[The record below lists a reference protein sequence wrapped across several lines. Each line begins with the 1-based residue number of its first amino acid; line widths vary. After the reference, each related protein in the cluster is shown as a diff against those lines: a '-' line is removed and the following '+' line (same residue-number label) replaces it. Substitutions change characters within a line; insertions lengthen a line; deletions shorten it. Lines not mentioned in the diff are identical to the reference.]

1 MLKSLLK
8 DKSVLVVTA
17 HYDDLEIAMSG
28 LISDI
33 NKDTEIKVICL
44 EDLSNL
50 DKSLENKKIYL
61 ENCKKMNVVPESLG
75 QYIYYITPTC
85 YKENYKFIK
94 TVLAIHFEQLDP
106 EYVFIHSGSKNEHHS
121 DHIFLNKLC
130 KEILRPL
137 EDNNLK
143 GIIEFEVP
151 GNQSPDFEY
160 YNYRY
165 PLQYPVNIERN
176 KMLNK
181 YPKIHGL
188 SKDRRGLHYINKY
201 NMLAATYFSINGESI
216 YGAEQYKLEIFR

>member
-1 MLKSLLK
+1 VLKSLLK
-8 DKSVLVVTA
+8 DNVVLVVTA

-33 NKDTEIKVICL
+33 NKDTEIRVMCL
-44 EDLSNL
+44 EDLSNS
-50 DKSLENKKIYL
+50 DKSIENKKIYL
-61 ENCKKMNVVPESLG
+61 ENCKKMNIVPEEIG
-75 QYIYYITPTC
+75 NYIYYITPTY

-94 TVLAIHFEQLDP
+94 TVLAIHFEQLNS

-121 DHIFLNKLC
+121 DHIFLNKIC

-165 PLQYPVNIERN
+165 PLSFKAKEER
-176 KMLNK
+176 KEILNK
-181 YPKIHGL
+181 YPKYHSS
-188 SKDRRGLHYINKY
+188 SKDRRGIYYLNMY
-201 NMLAATYFSINGESI
+201 NMLISTYFNIDGESI
-216 YGAEQYKLEIFR
+216 YGAEQYKINLFR